1 MQVKNGEALCEEFCD
16 NFSVGSK
23 LIERDYLF
31 KRVEEVKCNLDVEF
45 FPELMQRMMALGYC
59 CTQVQKDAKKNKCTA
74 WFEEKTEGV

>member
-1 MQVKNGEALCEEFCD
+1 MQISKGASVCEEFCD
-16 NFSVGSK
+16 AHDRTTR

-31 KRVEEVKCNLDVEF
+31 KRIEEIKCTLDVKF
-45 FPELMQRMMALGYC
+45 FPELMQRMISCGYC